1 MALKISEIAEKFN
14 GKIEN
19 FKEDYIISSVSSIDR
34 ATEKDII
41 FLKDKKFLKN
51 LEKSKAK
58 VVLTSE
64 KLDTDKTQIIVKN
77 PEVVFYKLIDIL
89 YPDSQIKETFISETV
104 KLGRN
109 VKLGKNVVIKDYVVI
124 EDNVEIGDNTVI
136 YPFSFIGKNTKIG
149 NNCIIYS
156 NVSLYKDCEIGN
168 NVIIHSGAVIGA
180 DGFGYY
186 VEDGV
191 RKKIKHIGKVIIKD
205 NVEVGANTTI
215 DRALLD
221 ETVIEEG
228 TKIDNLVMVGH
239 NCKIG
244 KNTVLVSQV
253 GIAGSCEVGN
263 NVIMA
268 GQVGVADHLKIADN
282 VIITAKSG
290 VGRNIEKSGIYGANI
305 PAIEWKKWQRILLK
319 IYRLADKKNKKE

>member
-1 MALKISEIAEKFN
+1 MEIKISEISEKFN
-14 GKIEN
+14 GKLEN
-19 FKEDYIISSVSSIDR
+19 FKEDYVITGVSSI
-34 ATEKDII
+34 EKARESDIVFI
-41 FLKDKKFLKN
+41 KEKKFLDKLKN
-51 LEKSKAK
+51 SNAR
-58 VVLTSE
+58 VILTAE

-89 YPDSQIKETFISETV
+89 YPEEKINKSSIADTV
-104 KLGRN
+104 KLGTN
-109 VKLGKNVVIKDYVVI
+109 VKLGNNVIIKDYVVI

-149 NNCIIYS
+149 NNCLIYS
-156 NVSLYKDCEIGN
+156 NVSIYRDTEIGN

-186 VEDGV
+186 VEDGI
-191 RKKIKHIGKVIIKD
+191 RKKIKHIGKVVIED
-205 NVEVGANTTI
+205 NVEIGANTTI

-221 ETVIEEG
+221 ETVIREG
-228 TKIDNLVMVGH
+228 VKIDNLVMIAH
-239 NCKIG
+239 NCKVG

-253 GIAGSCEVGN
+253 GIAGSSEIGN

-268 GQVGVADHLKIADN
+268 GQVGVADHLKITDN

-305 PAIEWKKWQRILLK
+305 PAIEWRKWQRILMK
-319 IYRLADKKNKKE
+319 IYKLADKKREK